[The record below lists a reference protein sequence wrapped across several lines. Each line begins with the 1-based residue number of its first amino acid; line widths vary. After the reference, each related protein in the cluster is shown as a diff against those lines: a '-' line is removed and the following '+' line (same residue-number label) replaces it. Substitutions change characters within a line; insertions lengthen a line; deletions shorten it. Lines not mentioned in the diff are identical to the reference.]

1 MSKKF
6 GKDSQKF
13 VVVHRPHDDPH
24 YYDADATEHVLVPVA
39 NPNKA
44 DDAQKNKRP
53 VRRVVAPRRAVNEH
67 VGEAKL
73 YGIEF
78 DDSKY
83 DYTQHLKPIGVD
95 PDAVFV
101 PAKKETT
108 TKPKKNIEDLFVE
121 DVYKGEQQSKP
132 ESVFQRG
139 MAKPEYLK
147 HQQLVTDDIRGFKP
161 DMNPALREVLEALED
176 EEYVVNEDIVVSAKE
191 KQKKKKSA
199 KASTSPDEEDDDIFA
214 ELLQGGEVAS
224 EGEFEDEFDEWD
236 VDDLGAYEDT
246 HYQEEMK
253 QFDNIENL
261 EDLEGI
267 DYQADV
273 MRFQKEQKNKVN
285 DFDSDNEFDGDD
297 LSTGNNFEEEEE
309 EEDDV
314 VGELPTIASKS
325 NGKKKRKE
333 RKKKGAMSDVSGFSM
348 SSSAIARTETMTIL
362 DDKYDN
368 IINSYENYE
377 EEQEDD
383 EYENA
388 EPFNMENER
397 ADFESMLDDFLDNYE
412 LDAGGRKIVKKDE
425 ERDRIKQAADEVSKG
440 KLSQRRNRER
450 QNKANVE
457 KVTNSLSSLRF

>member
-6 GKDSQKF
+6 GKNAQKF

-24 YYDADATEHVLVPVA
+24 YYDADATEHMLVPVS
-39 NPNKA
+39 NPNKPE
-44 DDAQKNKRP
+44 AQHKRP
-53 VRRVVAPRRAVNEH
+53 VRKVTRRSVNEH

-78 DDSKY
+78 DDTKY

-95 PDAVFV
+95 PEAVFV
-101 PAKKETT
+101 PAKKEVV
-108 TKPKKNIEDLFVE
+108 KEKKKNIEDLFV
-121 DVYKGEQQSKP
+121 DQVYKEEEGKP

-147 HQQLVTDDIRGFKP
+147 HQQLVPDDIKGFKP

-176 EEYVVNEDIVVSAKE
+176 EEYVVNEDIVVTTK
-191 KQKKKKSA
+191 
-199 KASTSPDEEDDDIFA
+199 KASKSKKDISASPEDDDDIFA

-236 VDDLGAYEDT
+236 VDNLDTYEDS
-246 HYQEEMK
+246 HYHEEMK

-273 MRFQKEQKNKVN
+273 MRYQKELKNKDN
-285 DFDSDNEFDGDD
+285 DYDSDNEFEKDG
-297 LSTGNNFEEEEE
+297 LSDSEVFEDEEEG
-309 EEDDV
+309 DV
-314 VGELPTIASKS
+314 VGELPTINSK
-325 NGKKKRKE
+325 NVGKKKRKE
-333 RKKKGAMSDVSGFSM
+333 RKKKGAMSDISGFSM
-348 SSSAIARTETMTIL
+348 TSSAIARTETMTIL

-368 IINSYENYE
+368 IISSYENYE
-377 EEQEDD
+377 DELEED

-440 KLSQRRNRER
+440 KLSQKRNRER
-450 QNKANVE
+450 QKQKSNMEN
-457 KVTNSLSSLRF
+457 VTNSLSSLRF